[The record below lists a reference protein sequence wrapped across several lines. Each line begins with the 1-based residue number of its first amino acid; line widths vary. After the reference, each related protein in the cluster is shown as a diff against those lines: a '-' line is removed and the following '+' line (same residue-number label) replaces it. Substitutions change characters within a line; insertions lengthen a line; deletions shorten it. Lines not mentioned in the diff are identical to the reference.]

1 MFRTECWKCSHCG
14 QLFKKKEDCEK
25 HEESCESVEGKY
37 VQLTLTCTGIY
48 TPNFEQNFEEDTTA
62 TPNTFPF
69 STEKNFTQTHVFT
82 DIKYSKC
89 GDVITSRKIE
99 SKYLAKRDNL
109 KQGYLKLIVCF
120 LEQLKDLLDGL
131 DEEEF
136 DINEI
141 EKEVYSN
148 LFFQKPDIEELFNPK
163 K

>member
-14 QLFKKKEDCEK
+14 EIFKTKAECVK
-25 HEESCESVEGKY
+25 HEVACESIEQKY

-48 TPNFEQNFEEDTTA
+48 VPNFEYNFEEDATA

-69 STEKNFTQTHVFT
+69 STENNFTQTHVFT
-82 DIKYSKC
+82 NINYTKC
-89 GDVITSRKIE
+89 GDVITRLQIE
-99 SKYLAKRDNL
+99 SKFLAKRDNL
-109 KQGYLKLIVCF
+109 KQGYSKLIICF
-120 LEQLKDLLDGL
+120 IKQLKDFLDGL

-136 DINEI
+136 DINDI

-148 LFFQKPDIEELFNPK
+148 LFFQKPDLEELFNPK